1 MSSIELNFQKLKVDD
16 LMFYAYSIKVNNCFL
31 LNQINEQKLV
41 LNNSNKEFENEM
53 EKTKNSKI

>member
-1 MSSIELNFQKLKVDD
+1 MSSIELNFQKLKMAD
-16 LMFYAYSIKVNNCFL
+16 LMFYAYSIKVNNCIP
-31 LNQINEQKLV
+31 LNQINDQKLV